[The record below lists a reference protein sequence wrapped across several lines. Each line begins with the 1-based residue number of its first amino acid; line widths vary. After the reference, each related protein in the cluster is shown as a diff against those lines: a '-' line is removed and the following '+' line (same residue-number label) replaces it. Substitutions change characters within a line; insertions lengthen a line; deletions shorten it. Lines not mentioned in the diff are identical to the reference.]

1 MQPIFEHSVY
11 WLLLA
16 APLAALVGW
25 WIYWFRNKWEADR
38 FVDWSGSLKTV
49 AGALRALVLFALIFL
64 LLEPFITNLIN
75 DLEKP
80 LLLIYSDV
88 TESVTEDER
97 IRFEAWF
104 DSKEEFLEEKYV
116 IHFRRFGSEVAN
128 QEDSLSNIGLN
139 TDYSTVI
146 ESVNEDHYN
155 QNIGAIVVAS
165 DGIQNLG
172 QDPRYQ
178 TMNNAAPLY
187 VFAQGDS
194 SIQTDFEITEVLNND
209 LVFLGNKFQIKVR
222 YKAKRMQGNLASLAI
237 MRDGKKIDGL
247 ASEMT
252 DAKEVSEVLFEL
264 EADQLGLNRYTISIE
279 PHESEKNISNNSAET
294 FIDVLDNRTQ
304 VTIIAKAP
312 HPDIAAIKTA
322 IESND
327 QYEIH
332 VHLLADWDEDLQNV
346 DLAILHGLPTDPND
360 LNKIKGIRDQ
370 QIPVLS
376 IVTSGISWLHFQR
389 LELGLDFKTMRITND
404 ETSAWVNEGFN
415 LFKAPTNDNLNRFP
429 PLNVVF
435 GDYAFSG
442 GGQVLLNQRIGSI
455 NSERSLMGFTS
466 ANNWK
471 RAVLLGEGWWKW
483 RLFERMQFD
492 SDWTDK
498 LMVKT
503 AQYLALKQKRTRLS
517 IDAPEKIDEG
527 LEIKFEG
534 EFYNESYELNNDGE
548 LSLVLSDSN
557 GIEQSFRFQNNGL
570 GYKLNVGALAPGS
583 YKWKAEIN
591 TDGVAFNQNGEFIV
605 MENKAEFARTEADFN
620 FLTQWSNGSDG
631 KVFYKGMEGGLF
643 NTLQSLDTAKP
654 IIHTTK
660 EWQSIIEWKWILF
673 LLALLVTI
681 EWFIR
686 KYNGYY

>member
-1 MQPIFEHSVY
+1 M
-11 WLLLA
+11 
-16 APLAALVGW
+16 
-25 WIYWFRNKWEADR
+25 
-38 FVDWSGSLKTV
+38 
-49 AGALRALVLFALIFL
+49 RAIVLFALVFL
-64 LLEPFITNLIN
+64 LLEPFIISILN
-75 DLEKP
+75 DSEKP
-80 LLLIYSDV
+80 LLLIYADA
-88 TESVTEDER
+88 TESVAEEEKS
-97 IRFEAWF
+97 RFDIWF
-104 DSKEEFLEEKYV
+104 DSKEEFLEGKYD

-155 QNIGAIVVAS
+155 QNIGAVVVAT

-194 SIQTDFEITEVLNND
+194 SIQPDFEITEVLNND

-222 YKAKRMQGNLASLAI
+222 YKAKRMQGILARLAI
-237 MRDGKKIDGL
+237 SRDGKKMDGL
-247 ASEMT
+247 ASEMV
-252 DAKEVSEVLFEL
+252 DAKEVREVVFEL

-279 PHESEKNISNNSAET
+279 PHESEKNINNNSVEA

-304 VTIIAKAP
+304 IAIVAKAP

-327 QYEIH
+327 QYEVH
-332 VHLLADWDEDLQNV
+332 VHLLVDWDEDLKNV

-389 LELGLDFKTMRITND
+389 LELGLDFKTMRTTND
-404 ETSAWVNEGFN
+404 EASTWVNEGFN

-455 NSERSLMGFTS
+455 NSDRPLMGFTS
-466 ANNWK
+466 DNNWK
-471 RAVLLGEGWWKW
+471 RAVILGEGWWKW

-492 SDWTDK
+492 TDWTDK

-503 AQYLALKQKRTRLS
+503 VQYLALKQKRTRLV
-517 IDAPEKIDEG
+517 IEAPEKIDEG
-527 LEIKFEG
+527 SEIKFEG
-534 EFYNESYELNNDGE
+534 EYYNESYELNNDGE
-548 LSLVLSDSN
+548 LNLVLKDSV
-557 GIEQSFRFQNNGL
+557 GSEQVFRFQNSGL

-583 YKWKAEIN
+583 YSWASEIKM
-591 TDGVAFNQNGEFIV
+591 DGATFNQKGEFLV
-605 MENKAEFARTEADFN
+605 TENKAEYIQTEADFD
-620 FLTQWSNGSDG
+620 FLTQWSSISNGS
-631 KVFYKGMEGGLF
+631 VFYEGMEGDLSS
-643 NTLQSLDTAKP
+643 TLQNLETAKP
-654 IIHTTK
+654 IIHSTK
-660 EWQSIIEWKWILF
+660 EWESIIDWKWIVM
-673 LLALLVTI
+673 LLVLLVTI